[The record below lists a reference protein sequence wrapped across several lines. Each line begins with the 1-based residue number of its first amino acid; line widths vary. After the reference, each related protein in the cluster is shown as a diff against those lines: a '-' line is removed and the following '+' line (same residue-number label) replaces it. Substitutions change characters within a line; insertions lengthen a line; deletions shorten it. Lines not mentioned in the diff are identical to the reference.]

1 MISFESDY
9 NNGAHPKVLEA
20 LIKTNDEQTLSYG
33 FDRFSI
39 DAKEKIK
46 TLRCSRRA
54 DMVSCRRN
62 TDQRHR
68 HRLHPTHLRGCGMR
82 LNRTYSDP

>member
-33 FDRFSI
+33 FDRFSVA
-39 DAKEKIK
+39 AKEKIK
-46 TLRCSRRA
+46 AVCEAPDAQIWFLA
-54 DMVSCRRN
+54 AE
-62 TDQRHR
+62 HR
-68 HRLHPTHLRGCGMR
+68 PTPPSSTPSYTPTRVW
-82 LNRTYSDP
+82 YASQPDI

>member
-46 TLRCSRRA
+46 NFARLPTRRYGFLPA
-54 DMVSCRRN
+54 E
-62 TDQRHR
+62 HR
-68 HRLHPTHLRGCGMR
+68 PTPPSSTPSYTPTRVW
-82 LNRTYSDP
+82 YASPPDI